1 MVGNDSVYKSFHF
14 SSRDPVDEEL
24 DGGKP
29 RKTAAKTWQLCL
41 QTSECPFVLKVFET
55 AVMV

>member
-14 SSRDPVDEEL
+14 SSRDPLDKEL

-29 RKTAAKTWQLCL
+29 RKTAATTW
-41 QTSECPFVLKVFET
+41 
-55 AVMV
+55 